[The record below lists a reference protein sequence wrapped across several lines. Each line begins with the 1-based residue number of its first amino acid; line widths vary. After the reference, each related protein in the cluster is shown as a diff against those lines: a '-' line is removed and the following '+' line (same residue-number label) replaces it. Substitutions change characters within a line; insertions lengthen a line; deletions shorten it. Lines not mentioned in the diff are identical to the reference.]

1 MTGAIAALAAL
12 KSGDA
17 INLADMLL
25 AATVYAEYTLEAD
38 GDIVKNEDSTI
49 VDMGDWITP
58 KSHMTDYEVRATV
71 VSGSLSYGITGSWLA
86 LGSLNRVWSKSD
98 WGTAEMTIEIR
109 DAATSTVRD
118 SATITIVVGI

>member
-12 KSGDA
+12 KGGDT

-25 AATVYAEYTLEAD
+25 AATVYATYTLESD

-58 KSHMTDYEVRATV
+58 KSRMTDYEVRATI
-71 VSGSLSYGITGSWLA
+71 VSGSVEGGVTGSWLDF
-86 LGSLNRVWSKSD
+86 STDRFWTKSD
-98 WGTAEMTIEIR
+98 PGTVEMTIEIR

-118 SATITIVVGI
+118 SATITIVVGV